1 MRHFVLPLALAL
13 ALTAGCAATERD
25 AASRADG
32 GSQAAAQAPYRNV
45 TVAEA
50 QRQVAADPGL
60 AVLDVRE
67 PHEFAAGHIPGA
79 RNLPLGQLDTWAP
92 TLDATKPYVVV
103 CHSGARSAR
112 ASEQLAARQFKGIT
126 NMTGGMSDWQRQGHP
141 TTR

>member
-25 AASRADG
+25 AASRSEEGAQ
-32 GSQAAAQAPYRNV
+32 SAAQAPYQNV
-45 TVAEA
+45 SVAEA
-50 QRQVAADPGL
+50 QRLVAADPGL

-92 TLDATKPYVVV
+92 TLDASKPYLVV

-112 ASEQLAARQFKGIT
+112 ASEQLAARQFKGVT
-126 NMTGGMSDWQRQGHP
+126 NMTGGMRDWQREGHP
-141 TTR
+141 TAR